1 MSKEYGTLREDKFQI
16 RNFNF
21 RLLIYVLVLSVFG
34 VFIVY
39 SVTAKEV
46 TQTIV
51 STTIKQTIGIAMG
64 LASLIVVCV
73 IDYHKLVKWWWV
85 LYIGI
90 MGFLIYVLRFAPE
103 IYGARRWI
111 YFPLL
116 GTIQPSEFAKPV
128 ILVSLAFIVQKFSD
142 RIDKITVLLIYFA
155 VAAPVLFLVLK
166 EPDLSTSIVIMVI
179 IVSVL
184 FLGGISYKWILG
196 LMIAMVP
203 FVVLFFIAVYQPGQ
217 TMLAA
222 VFKPHQVQR
231 INAFFFPENF
241 PDQTYQQNISVMAIG
256 SGGLFGKGF
265 NTDSL
270 ESVKNGKFLS
280 ENECDFIFGVIGEE
294 LGLIGASFV
303 IVMTGLIVF
312 ECFRI
317 SSKCTDITGKVIA
330 GGAGTAIGLQAFI
343 NMAVAT
349 LLIPNTGIPLPF
361 VSAGM
366 SSLIANFILV
376 GLALSAGIWGRKRR
390 RVMII

>member
-222 VFKPHQVQR
+222 VF
-231 INAFFFPENF
+231 
-241 PDQTYQQNISVMAIG
+241 
-256 SGGLFGKGF
+256 
-265 NTDSL
+265 
-270 ESVKNGKFLS
+270 
-280 ENECDFIFGVIGEE
+280 
-294 LGLIGASFV
+294 
-303 IVMTGLIVF
+303 
-312 ECFRI
+312 
-317 SSKCTDITGKVIA
+317 
-330 GGAGTAIGLQAFI
+330 
-343 NMAVAT
+343 
-349 LLIPNTGIPLPF
+349 
-361 VSAGM
+361 
-366 SSLIANFILV
+366 
-376 GLALSAGIWGRKRR
+376 
-390 RVMII
+390 